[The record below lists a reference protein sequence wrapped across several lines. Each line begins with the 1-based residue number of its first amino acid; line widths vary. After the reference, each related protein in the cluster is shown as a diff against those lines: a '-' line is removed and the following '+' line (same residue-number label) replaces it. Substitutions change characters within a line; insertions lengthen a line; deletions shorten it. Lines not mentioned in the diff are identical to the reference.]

1 MKKLG
6 IQKEVYHIVVTQ
18 IICGNQEQNGDY
30 INIAP
35 IPNSTN
41 YVYEFNHY
49 VGGFDDD
56 EYVTKFAIVS
66 NIEKD
71 TILKHWD
78 AIQDR
83 HETQFETDYMNSI
96 QKDRAF
102 LEEEQEDDEEEM

>member
-6 IQKEVYHIVVTQ
+6 IQKEVYHIVVIQT
-18 IICGNQEQNGDY
+18 ICGNQEQNGDY

-41 YVYEFNHY
+41 YIYEFNHY
-49 VGGFDDD
+49 VGGLDD
-56 EYVTKFAIVS
+56 EYVTKLAIVS

-83 HETQFETDYMNSI
+83 HETQFEIDYMNST

-102 LEEEQEDDEEEM
+102 FEEEHEDDEEEM